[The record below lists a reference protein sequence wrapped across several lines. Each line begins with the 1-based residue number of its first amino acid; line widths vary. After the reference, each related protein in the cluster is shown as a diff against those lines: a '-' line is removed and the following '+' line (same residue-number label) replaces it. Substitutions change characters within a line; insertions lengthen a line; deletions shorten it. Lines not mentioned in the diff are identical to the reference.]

1 MQIVA
6 FLIAEGIDSFPADL
20 GQQVIEALF
29 LPVVAVTGR
38 SSRIIICRIPSPLA
52 THGGARPV
60 GGSVKVR
67 ELEDSRNDH
76 QDE

>member
-6 FLIAEGIDSFPADL
+6 FIIAEGIDSLPADL

-52 THGGARPV
+52 THGGARIATAM
-60 GGSVKVR
+60 GNGR
-67 ELEDSRNDH
+67 EIDKSRSDH